1 MHNNSENKDIRWEQ
15 RFANYSRALKQLS
28 KAVKLADERMLSDL
42 EEQGLI
48 QAFEFTHEL
57 AWNVIRDYFAYQ
69 GNFEINGSRDATRE
83 AFNKGLI
90 SDGEGWMEMIKSRNK
105 SSHTY
110 NEEVAEEI
118 VERIRDLYYDL
129 FKLFELKMND
139 LLAPRFDVFSKES

>member
-1 MHNNSENKDIRWEQ
+1 MQKNKENKDIRWEQ
-15 RFANYSRALKQLS
+15 RLANYSRALNQLT
-28 KAVKLADERMLSDL
+28 KAVKLADERLLSNL

-57 AWNVIRDYFAYQ
+57 AWNVMRDYFAYQ

-90 SDGEGWMEMIKSRNK
+90 ATGEGWMEMIKSRNK

-118 VERIRDLYYDL
+118 VESIRNLYYQL
-129 FKLFELKMND
+129 FRDFELKMTD
-139 LLAPRFDVFSKES
+139 LRTPQFDVFSKE